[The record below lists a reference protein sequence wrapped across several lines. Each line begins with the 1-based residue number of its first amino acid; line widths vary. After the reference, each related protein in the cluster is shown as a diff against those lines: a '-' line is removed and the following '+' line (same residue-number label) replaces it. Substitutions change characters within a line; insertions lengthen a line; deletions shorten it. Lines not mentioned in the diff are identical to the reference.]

1 MKPRF
6 LFLSYSTYS
15 TSIAPAVQDQV
26 NTIHVST
33 LFPQV
38 PKLIEGREYII
49 RIMAQNMYGISQ
61 PLLSA
66 ETKARDI
73 FSKMCF
79 FKKNLFH
86 LNEC

>member
-15 TSIAPAVQDQV
+15 TSIALAVQDQV

-73 FSKMCF
+73 FSKMF
-79 FKKNLFH
+79 FLKKI
-86 LNEC
+86 CSI